1 MIKAIGTYLLTMI
14 ISAAA
19 WCQEEIYLEGI
30 SVLGAE
36 KNAYISMKGGK
47 VAVSEGDAIGI
58 WRVARIEER
67 SVFLTTEE
75 GNATELPL
83 YSRLPISSIS
93 LEERTILEAL
103 PKDSS
108 APPAKTEE
116 TLAGYHKLHTPFGD
130 FIVEEE
136 ELEKATQQHATIAS
150 ESSEVVSDLPE
161 QATVL
166 NNLPQIEAEE
176 VPEGYRKV
184 QTPFGEFLL
193 EEK

>member
-1 MIKAIGTYLLTMI
+1 MIKAIGAYLLTMV
-14 ISAAA
+14 ISATA

-30 SVLGAE
+30 SVLGAQ

-47 VAVSEGDAIGI
+47 VAVSEGDAIGM

-83 YSRLPISSIS
+83 YSRLPISSMS
-93 LEERTILEAL
+93 LEEPTTLEILS
-103 PKDSS
+103 KDSGT
-108 APPAKTEE
+108 PPAKAEE

-136 ELEKATQQHATIAS
+136 EIEKATQQHTTATS
-150 ESSEVVSDLPE
+150 ESSEAVPELPE
-161 QATVL
+161 QAVVL
-166 NNLPQIEAEE
+166 DNLPQIEAEE